1 LRRCSSDKQTSKN
14 VIRLVPGFVAYFLIK
29 AGKGGASVTVCENKT
44 GADASIQRAAEW
56 IRRNERYP
64 PASGSAIAAGFCAAG
79 GCANSAAPAAS
90 NVQQELRLAM
100 QYRKPILPLRLAET
114 DFPEGVEYI
123 LAARQYVDLLD
134 LKQEQWLPEVLRALA
149 LLADEPVT

>member
-1 LRRCSSDKQTSKN
+1 MTVSDAKD
-14 VIRLVPGFVAYFLIK
+14 LA
-29 AGKGGASVTVCENKT
+29 
-44 GADASIQRAAEW
+44 
-56 IRRNERYP
+56 
-64 PASGSAIAAGFCAAG
+64 AIAAAAYRLCRAG
-79 GCANSAAPAAS
+79 GA
-90 NVQQELRLAM
+90 NVQQELWPAM